1 MLSLQNINKSFSG
14 VQVLFDINTIIEE
27 KKVTAV
33 IGENG
38 AGKSTLMNILS
49 GGISDYTGT
58 VVIRGQQVH
67 FNNTREALNFGIT
80 IIHQELNIFPDLTA
94 GENIF
99 LGREPVVNGLIN
111 YSMLYSEA
119 DKVLKQFRFPYP
131 SDIKMRSLSVGWKQ
145 IVEIARALSLNSNII
160 IMDEPTSALSDNET
174 EILFEKI
181 HLLREQGKTII
192 FISHRISEVLEISD
206 HIIVM
211 RDGRISASVKTEDT
225 TREELIRHMAGDKTI
240 AKISTPLRFSGEEI
254 LNVKDLSVHSKSFNL
269 SEINFDLKKGE
280 VLGIAGLLGSG
291 RTELLKF
298 LFGEFGDKYEGT
310 VLFRGKFYKPR
321 SSSASIKSGIVYL
334 PENRKEEGIFPD
346 HSLVF
351 NSTISVLE
359 KFKSYGLLNLNKEA
373 TSAEGKFNELNV
385 KRRSS
390 DQEIKNLS
398 GGNQQKV
405 LLARILMTDPSVI
418 LMDDPTRGID
428 IGSKEEIY
436 ELINIVSNAG
446 ISVIMTSSEIP
457 ELLRICSKVL
467 VLSSGKQTALLNS
480 AGVSTQQ
487 ILAYAFKQL

>member
-58 VVIRGQQVH
+58 VLIRGQQVH

-240 AKISTPLRFSGEEI
+240 AKISTPLHFSGEEI

-280 VLGIAGLLGSG
+280 VLGIAGLLGI
-291 RTELLKF
+291 
-298 LFGEFGDKYEGT
+298 
-310 VLFRGKFYKPR
+310 GK
-321 SSSASIKSGIVYL
+321 
-334 PENRKEEGIFPD
+334 NRITK
-346 HSLVF
+346 
-351 NSTISVLE
+351 IS
-359 KFKSYGLLNLNKEA
+359 FW
-373 TSAEGKFNELNV
+373 
-385 KRRSS
+385 
-390 DQEIKNLS
+390 
-398 GGNQQKV
+398 
-405 LLARILMTDPSVI
+405 
-418 LMDDPTRGID
+418 
-428 IGSKEEIY
+428 
-436 ELINIVSNAG
+436 
-446 ISVIMTSSEIP
+446 
-457 ELLRICSKVL
+457 
-467 VLSSGKQTALLNS
+467 
-480 AGVSTQQ
+480 
-487 ILAYAFKQL
+487 